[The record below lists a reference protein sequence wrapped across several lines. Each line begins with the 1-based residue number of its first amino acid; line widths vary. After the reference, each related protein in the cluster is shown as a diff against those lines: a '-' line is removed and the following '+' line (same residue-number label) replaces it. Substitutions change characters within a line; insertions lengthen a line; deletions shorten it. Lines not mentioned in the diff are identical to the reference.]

1 MNRRGSGYIGTK
13 PGIMQPQQQQ
23 QYQQPPQQQQY
34 QQPQQPQYQQQ
45 MYDDVQTGVLMNEQ
59 IDWQFDQYQGQN
71 PPDQPQSQ
79 YQEGQFA
86 YDIYGVGPVQN
97 AERWDLMMAFIGI
110 GNDCFRVLIGI
121 SDVNDSSFVSL
132 EKWYQDIPQGMNS
145 QDIGLLESVVNII
158 STMYNNIML
167 LGTDKMRT
175 EWLTPLQQG

>member
-1 MNRRGSGYIGTK
+1 
-13 PGIMQPQQQQ
+13 MQPQQ
-23 QYQQPPQQQQY
+23 PQQQY
-34 QQPQQPQYQQQ
+34 QQPQPQPQPQYQQP
-45 MYDDVQTGVLMNEQ
+45 MHDVVQTGVLMNEQ
-59 IDWQFDQYQGQN
+59 IDWNFDQYQGHN
-71 PPDQPQSQ
+71 PPDQPQPQ
-79 YQEGQFA
+79 YQEEQFA

-97 AERWDLMMAFIGI
+97 SERWDLMMAFIGI

-121 SDVNDSSFVSL
+121 SDVNDYSFVSL

-145 QDIGLLESVVNII
+145 QDISLLESVVNII